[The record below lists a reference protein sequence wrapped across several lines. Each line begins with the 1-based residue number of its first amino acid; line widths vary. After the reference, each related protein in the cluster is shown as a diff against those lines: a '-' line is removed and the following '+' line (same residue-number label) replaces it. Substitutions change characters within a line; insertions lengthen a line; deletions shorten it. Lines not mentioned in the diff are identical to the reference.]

1 MDIPC
6 QYLLWSNYWLIL
18 AILVNMERR
27 IIENYHEIFET
38 FKEFK
43 GETLERHVDK
53 LKELDQL
60 IPHSATFFCVTNTST
75 QSFEYVSK
83 NFTPAINLEIT
94 DMVNGGMKFWW
105 ERMHQDEIQI
115 WLKSLQDLMEFTM
128 GNIPLEDRR
137 RITYTWNYR
146 IKSGNGIYKSIIQHT
161 TPMFFDEQGK
171 PIIGLAHY
179 SVLEA
184 HEIIPIQASAKILN
198 SNDEYETLYYQNY
211 GGQKMLSDKVSN
223 RERDVLGLLIRG
235 YSNPE
240 IATKLNISQHTV
252 KTHRKN
258 AMTKTNSKNI
268 AQLIAVCIRQG
279 IL

>member
-1 MDIPC
+1 
-6 QYLLWSNYWLIL
+6 
-18 AILVNMERR
+18 MEKR
-27 IIENYHEIFET
+27 IIEDYSDIFKT
-38 FKEFK
+38 FAEFK
-43 GETLERHVDK
+43 GQSLENHVVK
-53 LKELDQL
+53 LKELDRL
-60 IPHSATFFCVTNTST
+60 IPHSATFFCVTNTSD

-83 NFTPAINLEIT
+83 NFTPAINLEIEQ
-94 DMVNGGMKFWW
+94 MISGGMQFWW
-105 ERMHQDEIQI
+105 SRMHEDETSI

-128 GNIPLEDRR
+128 SNIALEDRR
-137 RITYTWNYR
+137 RMTYTWNYR
-146 IKSGNGIYKSIIQHT
+146 IKSGDGNFKNIIQHT
-161 TPMFFDEQGK
+161 TPMFFDDQGK

-198 SNDEYETLYYQNY
+198 INDEYETLFYQNY
-211 GGQKMLSDKVSN
+211 GGQKLLSDNVSH

-240 IATKLNISQHTV
+240 IAQRLNISEHTV

-258 AMTKTNSKNI
+258 AMSKTNSKNV
-268 AQLIAVCIRQG
+268 AQLIATCIRQG

>member
-1 MDIPC
+1 MSTLG
-6 QYLLWSNYWLIL
+6 Y
-18 AILVNMERR
+18 MEKR
-27 IIENYHEIFET
+27 IIEGYHTIFET

-43 GETLERHVDK
+43 GATLESHVAK
-53 LKELDQL
+53 LRELDRL

-83 NFTPAINLEIT
+83 NFSSAINLEIGE
-94 DMVNGGMKFWW
+94 MIEQGMKFWW
-105 ERMHQDEIQI
+105 ERMHKDEIQV
-115 WLKSLQDLMEFTM
+115 WLKSLQDLMDFTM
-128 GNIPLEDRR
+128 ENIALEDRR
-137 RITYTWNYR
+137 RMTYTWNYR
-146 IKSGNGIYKSIIQHT
+146 IKSGNGIYKNVIQHT
-161 TPMFFDEQGK
+161 TPMFFDDQGK

-198 SNDEYETLYYQNY
+198 VRDEYETLFYQSY
-211 GGQKMLSDKVSN
+211 GGQRLLSESVSN

-235 YSNPE
+235 YSNYE
-240 IATKLNISQHTV
+240 IATKLNISEHTV

-258 AMTKTNSKNI
+258 AMTKTGSKNV
-268 AQLIAVCIRQG
+268 AQLIATCIRQG